1 MFQVAE
7 ITTLEELQ
15 TYRITWEDLWGRGR
29 EKRFS
34 TSYHWMETYFK
45 NHPEREPKVLVVTLA
60 GKTIGILPLCVKQVA
75 TKLGPLRIL
84 TYPLDGWGCWYG
96 PIGPNSAATLTAGMR
111 YLTTSHRD
119 WGLIDLPYIDRDR
132 HDLGRTRTAA
142 RNMGWST
149 SERVWDDITL
159 IELSGSWSDFLEAK
173 RSDVMD
179 EILASEALLAKAGHV
194 DFLRYRSGDT
204 VGSEQFTNA
213 SCDDLLR
220 HYRKLLEQA
229 GRHTDWHE
237 VEDFAAAAE
246 HRNVLDLCCLLI
258 DGRPVAAT
266 LGTMSGNTLET
277 VRSVVVPQAGV
288 ETSDTESVLWGRLL
302 EDSLLR
308 GDLACEV
315 CPECES
321 AVVAA
326 SRWSTAIM
334 QSFRYS
340 MAPWS
345 HLRSSLLVK
354 YHALKSKPIPRRQQP
369 RPLTQPVPA
378 VATSGPQLRVFG

>member
-15 TYRITWEDLWGRGR
+15 TYRITWEELWGRGR

-34 TSYHWMETYFK
+34 TSYHWMETYFR

-60 GKTIGILPLCVKQVA
+60 GKTIGILPLCVKKVA
-75 TKLGPLRIL
+75 TKLGPLRVL

-111 YLTTSHRD
+111 YLTTSRRD
-119 WGLIDLPYIDRDR
+119 WGFIDLPYIDRDR

-149 SERVWDDITL
+149 SERVWDDVTL
-159 IELSGSWSDFLEAK
+159 IELSGSWADFLEDK
-173 RSDVMD
+173 RNDVMD
-179 EILASEALLAKAGHV
+179 EILASESLLAKAGQV
-194 DFLRYRSGDT
+194 EFLRYRSG
-204 VGSEQFTNA
+204 VRAEGEQFRNA
-213 SCDDLLR
+213 GSDDLLW
-220 HYRKLLEQA
+220 HYRKLLQQA
-229 GRHTDWHE
+229 GRTEDWQE
-237 VEDFAAAAE
+237 LEDFAAAAE
-246 HRNVLDLCCLLI
+246 RREALDLCCLLL

-266 LGTMSGNTLET
+266 LGTKSANTLE
-277 VRSVVVPQAGV
+277 VARSVSAPLSGMTA
-288 ETSDTESVLWGRLL
+288 SDVESVLWGRLL
-302 EDSLLR
+302 EDGLLR

-315 CPECES
+315 CPQCES
-321 AVVAA
+321 AAVAA

-354 YHALKSKPIPRRQQP
+354 FHAIKSKPIPRRQQP
-369 RPLTQPVPA
+369 RPVAQPVPA